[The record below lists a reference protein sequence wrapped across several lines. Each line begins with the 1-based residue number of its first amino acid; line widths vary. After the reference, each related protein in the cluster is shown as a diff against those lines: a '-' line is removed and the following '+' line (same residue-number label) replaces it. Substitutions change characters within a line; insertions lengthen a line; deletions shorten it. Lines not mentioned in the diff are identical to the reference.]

1 MILVEVIREGIF
13 IFVFDYV
20 VFEGVIEVVEE
31 NNYEVFINEDFDD
44 LEDK

>member
-13 IFVFDYV
+13 IFAFDYV

-31 NNYEVFINEDFDD
+31 NNYEVFINEDFED